1 MQLRELAQELS
12 ISLENLQRFI
22 FEFNIPL
29 SFCTSKVMSV
39 HPEFVEFLKKHTEFL
54 QKYAKDRN
62 QLKSIQDIADNLGI
76 KAEEV
81 NAFFLENGVP
91 ETQLPEIKTYIS
103 SFIIHQ
109 HLGGNYDFI
118 YNDIPNNNNQNE
130 LIGYTDLYFHIN
142 DFIDPFTNPDHKKM
156 WGISRPLGVV
166 LFGPPGSGKT
176 FWAQKI
182 AEMIGYDFSNIY
194 KDYLLNKHS
203 FQEQGFSEF
212 LATKLNKPKS
222 MVFIDDFDYLMN
234 KQHWHQNSKDS
245 SELITNILR
254 LTQKDNTQQLL
265 LAGSVETLQSLDE
278 NITAAGRFDWHLPIF
293 PPNAEERTELTI
305 FHLRK
310 GLSEDSPLLKILKA
324 NNMLE
329 RDFWYD
335 IARELKL
342 FSNTMMIDFAQ
353 AIKKRIYAIYRKDE
367 SKEIV
372 VTSPLIVAAIN
383 EARTKFSADY
393 IKACQTFLKE
403 VKQNNSLDFAQRIM
417 ELEHEL
423 YHFSTSNTKEKINK
437 IGFNATKN

>member
-1 MQLRELAQELS
+1 MQLRDLAQKLS
-12 ISLENLQRFI
+12 ISLENLQKFI

-29 SFCTSKVMSV
+29 SFCTSKMMNVR
-39 HPEFVEFLKKHTEFL
+39 PEFVEFIKKHSDFL
-54 QKYAKDRN
+54 QKYVKDRN
-62 QLKSIQDIADNLGI
+62 QLKSINDISENLGI
-76 KAEEV
+76 TADEIK
-81 NAFFLENGVP
+81 AFFLQNGVP
-91 ETQLPEIKTYIS
+91 ETQLDEIKTYIS

-118 YNDIPNNNNQNE
+118 YNDIPDNNNNSD

-142 DFIDPFTNPDHKKM
+142 DFIDPFTNPEHKKM

-182 AEMIGYDFSNIY
+182 ADMIGYDFSNIY
-194 KDYLLNKHS
+194 KDYLLNKHT

-212 LATKLNKPKS
+212 LSTKLNKPKS

-234 KQHWHQNSKDS
+234 KRHWHQNSADS

-254 LTQKDNTQQLL
+254 LIQKDNTQELL
-265 LAGSVETLQSLDE
+265 LAGSVENLQSLDE
-278 NITAAGRFDWHLPIF
+278 NIIAAGRFDWHLPIF
-293 PPNAEERTELTI
+293 PPNAEERTELII

-310 GLSEDSPLLKILKA
+310 GLSDDSPLLKILKA

-329 RDFWYD
+329 HNFWND
-335 IARELKL
+335 IARELRL
-342 FSNTMMIDFAQ
+342 FSNTMIIDFVQ

-367 SKEIV
+367 NKEIA
-372 VTSPLIVAAIN
+372 VTSQLIIAAIN
-383 EARTKFSADY
+383 EAKTKFSSDY
-393 IKACQTFLKE
+393 IKACHTFLTE

-423 YHFSTSNTKEKINK
+423 YHFSSDKTKEKINQ
-437 IGFNATKN
+437 IGFNAKD